1 MFFLLFFEISG
12 LRIDWSL
19 KINNP
24 GCSKIGEN
32 IIIISL
38 RCIRCQEKPRRRL
51 SEKWPVFT
59 QPGERHPTDQW
70 WEGFL
75 LWRPQRDLF
84 WKCLFFLCNLQHLL
98 QIQQKGR
105 GVIICEVHLN
115 LFRSEHITCIKDGV
129 APSFGQTYST
139 QLWSIVQTP
148 QEQRPLQH
156 FYRFIL

>member
-38 RCIRCQEKPRRRL
+38 RCIRCKEKPRRRL

-59 QPGERHPTDQW
+59 QPGERHPTDQS
-70 WEGFL
+70 WEGIL
-75 LWRPQRDLF
+75 LQRSQRDLSF
-84 WKCLFFLCNLQHLL
+84 ENVFFSLQFATFTPNTTKRVGGHSLWTD
-98 QIQQKGR
+98 
-105 GVIICEVHLN
+105 EVHLN
-115 LFRSEHITCIKDGV
+115 LYWSEHITCIKNGV
-129 APSFGQTYST
+129 APSFGQTYSA
-139 QLWSIVQTP
+139 QLWSIV
-148 QEQRPLQH
+148 
-156 FYRFIL
+156 